1 MTGEQITVLAAV
13 ALVCAV
19 TLLLGSPGFSRSTG
33 DFFVASR
40 RVPPW
45 MNASA
50 IAGEFLSAASFLGV
64 AGLIL
69 AHGTYGLW
77 FPVGYTAGFLI
88 VLLFMAAPLRRSGAY
103 TIPDFVVL
111 RFRSAL
117 MRRMT
122 VIVVVAAGWLYI
134 VPQLHGASIA
144 LSATGG
150 APGWVGPMLVALV
163 VLFVVL
169 TGGMRSVTLAQAV
182 QYWIKL
188 SALLVPTV
196 FILLQV
202 GFWERLELPE
212 FSGAWSAGLAALGGS
227 GDPWGEFSR
236 SLSVL
241 VALMMGTLG
250 LPHVLVRFYTNPDGV
265 AARRTITFL
274 LGLLMLFYLLPVVLG
289 VIARMVWGTTTAAG
303 ALAGTGGL
311 SHDTA
316 ILRLPS
322 AVFDG
327 LASDVLTALIAGGAF
342 AAFLSTTS
350 GLVVSVSGVLSQE
363 FFSGTVRG
371 FRLGALLAIA
381 VPLVVGSATSELAL
395 AGAVAMVFTF
405 TAAALAPVMLLGVW
419 WRGLTAQGAFWG
431 MAVGAVS
438 SLAAQVLGLALGE
451 GPVQDGPLQL
461 LVSPALWCV
470 PLAFAVTVLVSR
482 FGSEQPPSH
491 ADAVMERLHTP
502 EVAAL
507 RPGR

>member
-1 MTGEQITVLAAV
+1 MTGEQITVLFAV
-13 ALVCAV
+13 GAVCAL
-19 TLLLGSPGFSRSTG
+19 TLLLGSPGLSRSTS

-88 VLLFMAAPLRRSGAY
+88 LLLFMAAPLRRSGAY
-103 TIPDFVVL
+103 TLPDFVVL

-150 APGWVGPMLVALV
+150 APGWVGPLLVSLV

-182 QYWIKL
+182 QYWVKL
-188 SALLVPTV
+188 TALLVPTV

-202 GFWERLELPE
+202 GLWDRLQLPA
-212 FSGAWSAGLAALGGS
+212 FDGAWSTSLAAFGPA
-227 GDPWGEFSR
+227 GDPWAEFSR
-236 SLSVL
+236 STSVL
-241 VALMMGTLG
+241 LALMMGTLG
-250 LPHVLVRFYTNPDGV
+250 LPHVLVRFYTNPDGA
-265 AARRTITFL
+265 AARRTTTVL
-274 LGLLMLFYLLPVVLG
+274 MGLLVLFYLLPVVLG
-289 VIARMVWGTTTAAG
+289 VVARLVWGTPAAAG
-303 ALAGTGGL
+303 EIARSGGL

-316 ILRLPS
+316 ILRLPA

-327 LASDVLTALIAGGAF
+327 LSSDLLTALIAGGAF

-381 VPLVVGSATSELAL
+381 VPLAVGTATSELAL

-405 TAAALAPVMLLGVW
+405 TASALAPVMLLGVW
-419 WRGLTAQGAFWG
+419 WRGLTAQGAIWG

-438 SLAAQVLGLALGE
+438 SLTAQVLGLALGE
-451 GPVQDGPLQL
+451 GPVQPGALQL

-470 PLAFAVTVLVSR
+470 PLAFVVTVVVSR
-482 FGSEQPPSH
+482 FGRGQPPAH
-491 ADAVMERLHTP
+491 TDAVMLRLHTP
-502 EVAAL
+502 EVPA
-507 RPGR
+507 RQDRR

>member
-1 MTGEQITVLAAV
+1 MTGEQIAVL
-13 ALVCAV
+13 CAV
-19 TLLLGSPGFSRSTG
+19 GAICALTLLLGSPGLSRSTG

-69 AHGTYGLW
+69 AYGTYGLW
-77 FPVGYTAGFLI
+77 FPVGYTAGFLV

-111 RFRSAL
+111 RFRSAM

-150 APGWVGPMLVALV
+150 APGWVGPLLVALV

-182 QYWIKL
+182 QYWVKL
-188 SALLVPTV
+188 TALLVPTV

-202 GFWERLELPE
+202 GLWDRLELPA
-212 FSGAWSAGLAALGGS
+212 FDGAWSASLGTWGT
-227 GDPWGEFSR
+227 GADPWTEFSR
-236 SLSVL
+236 SMSILL
-241 VALMMGTLG
+241 ALMMGTLG
-250 LPHVLVRFYTNPDGV
+250 LPHVLVRFYTNPDGG
-265 AARRTITFL
+265 AARRTTTFL
-274 LGLLMLFYLLPVVLG
+274 LGLLVLFYLLPVLLG
-289 VIARMVWGTTTAAG
+289 VVARMLWGTATAAG
-303 ALAGTGGL
+303 ELARSGGL

-316 ILRLPS
+316 ILRLPA

-371 FRLGALLAIA
+371 FRFGALLAIL
-381 VPLVVGSATSELAL
+381 VPLAVGTVTSELAL
-395 AGAVAMVFTF
+395 AGSVAMVFTF
-405 TAAALAPVMLLGVW
+405 TASALAPVMLLGVW
-419 WRGLTAQGAFWG
+419 WRGLTAQGAIAG
-431 MAVGAVS
+431 MTVGALS
-438 SLAAQVLGLALGE
+438 SLSAQLLGLALGD
-451 GPVQDGPLQL
+451 GPVQEGALQL

-470 PLAFAVTVLVSR
+470 PLAFAVTVSVSK
-482 FGSEQPPSH
+482 FGAQDPPAH
-491 ADAVMERLHTP
+491 TDAVMERLHTP
-502 EVAAL
+502 ELASL
-507 RPGR
+507 RRRT

>member
-1 MTGEQITVLAAV
+1 MTGEQIAVL
-13 ALVCAV
+13 CAV
-19 TLLLGSPGFSRSTG
+19 GAICALTLLLGSPGLSRSTG

-50 IAGEFLSAASFLGV
+50 IAGEFISAASFLGV

-69 AHGTYGLW
+69 AYGTYGLW
-77 FPVGYTAGFLI
+77 FPVGYTAGFLV

-111 RFRSAL
+111 RFRSAM

-150 APGWVGPMLVALV
+150 APGWVGPLLVALV

-182 QYWIKL
+182 QYWVKL
-188 SALLVPTV
+188 TALLVPTV

-202 GFWERLELPE
+202 GLWDRLELPA
-212 FSGAWSAGLAALGGS
+212 FDGAWSGSIAA
-227 GDPWGEFSR
+227 WGAEADSWAEFSR
-236 SLSVL
+236 SMSVL

-250 LPHVLVRFYTNPDGV
+250 LPHVLVRFYTNPDGG
-265 AARRTITFL
+265 AARRTTTFL
-274 LGLLMLFYLLPVVLG
+274 LGLLVLFYLLPVLLG
-289 VIARMVWGTTTAAG
+289 VVARLLWGGADSAG
-303 ALAGTGGL
+303 ELARSGGL

-316 ILRLPS
+316 ILRLPA

-371 FRLGALLAIA
+371 FRFGALLAIL
-381 VPLVVGSATSELAL
+381 VPLAVGTATSELAL
-395 AGAVAMVFTF
+395 AGSVAMVFTF
-405 TAAALAPVMLLGVW
+405 TASALAPVMLLGVW
-419 WRGLTAQGAFWG
+419 WRGLTAQGAIAG
-431 MAVGAVS
+431 MTVGAIS
-438 SLAAQVLGLALGE
+438 SLAAQLLGLVLGD
-451 GPVQDGPLQL
+451 GPVQAGALQL

-470 PLAFAVTVLVSR
+470 PLAFAVTVVVSK
-482 FGSEQPPSH
+482 FGAQQPPAH
-491 ADAVMERLHTP
+491 TDVVMERLHTP
-502 EVAAL
+502 ELASL
-507 RPGR
+507 RRRT